1 MLQNKDHNVTTPAL
15 ILRSFYVPIVP
26 LADSTVSEQQQQSQ
40 SPKKPPSQGEESHD
54 IRDHLC
60 KLHKQRRSVN
70 PEAAKTERIKL
81 LRKVLRKL

>member
-1 MLQNKDHNVTTPAL
+1 MFQNNLRTLTQPCPDFN
-15 ILRSFYVPIVP
+15 ILYPIVP
-26 LADSTVSEQQQQSQ
+26 LADSTVLEQQQQSQ
-40 SPKKPPSQGEESHD
+40 LPKKPPSQGEESHD